1 MRTIKTKTGE
11 EILIDDDKFDI
22 ASKYIWQLKDSK
34 RVVTYINGKRI
45 ALANVVFDLEPD
57 QIIYHTNGNPLDF
70 RKSQIK
76 ICKMNELGHIIGN
89 TNVKHT
95 HFKNVYYFAR
105 SNAWAVRIIKESKII
120 DGGHYHSQEDAAI
133 AADYFILNHL
143 GEKAD
148 RNFPELS
155 YEAIKDKYNQLLD
168 KHGHNSSEKKAR
180 SGQGMIRA
188 KDKAS
193 PYVGVSKDKNK
204 WAARIKYNKK
214 TIHLGNFHSQ
224 EDAAKA
230 YDKKA
235 LELYGDTA
243 KLNFPDQQ

>member
-1 MRTIKTKTGE
+1 MKIIKTKTGE
-11 EILIDDDKFDI
+11 EIFIDDDKFDI

-34 RVVTYINGKRI
+34 RVITYINGKRI
-45 ALANVVFDLEPD
+45 AFAKVVFDLGPN

-70 RKSQIK
+70 RKCQIK
-76 ICKMNELGHIIGN
+76 ICKMSELGHIIGN
-89 TNVKHT
+89 SNQKHS
-95 HFKNVYYFAR
+95 HFKNVYYFER
-105 SNAWAVRIIKESKII
+105 SNSWAVRLIKDSTII
-120 DGGHYHSQEDAAI
+120 DGGHYYSQEDAAVV
-133 AADYFILNHL
+133 ADYFILNYL
-143 GEKAD
+143 GIKSE

-155 YEAIKDKYNQLLD
+155 YEVIKEKYNQILD
-168 KHGHNSSEKKAR
+168 QYGHNSSEKKAR

-188 KDKAS
+188 NDKDS
-193 PYVGVSKDKNK
+193 PYVGVSKDKGK

-214 TIHLGNFHSQ
+214 TIRLGNFDNQ

-243 KLNFPDQQ
+243 KLNFLN